1 MLTTRSREVPAG
13 LLGTLTTEELDDL
26 VRRARPRRFAR
37 GAVIVD
43 EGERPRRVAAILSGR
58 AKISCITEDGREVL
72 LGALGTGDL
81 VGELSALDGEPCSAT
96 VTTLEPVDAL
106 VLSPA
111 GFTEYLDAHPRL
123 TRILFRSVMQKLRDA
138 DRKRVEFGSLDA
150 EGRVARRLVELASE
164 HGTTSQG
171 VVHITLP
178 LSQQELAGWTC
189 SSRESVSKALR
200 NLRACGWIETHRRG
214 ISVLDVGALNR
225 RAGVSGHRRDHR

>member
-1 MLTTRSREVPAG
+1 
-13 LLGTLTTEELDDL
+13 
-26 VRRARPRRFAR
+26 
-37 GAVIVD
+37 
-43 EGERPRRVAAILSGR
+43 
-58 AKISCITEDGREVL
+58 
-72 LGALGTGDL
+72 
-81 VGELSALDGEPCSAT
+81 
-96 VTTLEPVDAL
+96 
-106 VLSPA
+106 
-111 GFTEYLDAHPRL
+111 
-123 TRILFRSVMQKLRDA
+123 MQKLRDA